1 MYNNREYYLELR
13 NISEY
18 NNIKSIMKE
27 TKRRNSIYSYSY
39 NFNLED
45 LSKRAKEQNLE
56 KIKGFE

>member
-1 MYNNREYYLELR
+1 
-13 NISEY
+13 
-18 NNIKSIMKE
+18 MKE